1 MKKHHQVRFL
11 SVIKRFC
18 LIFIPFVILT
28 SFFAYYSYRSETTN
42 RRNTIEIEEM
52 QVLKHLETLT
62 SYSFKVIAADLR
74 FLSRQ
79 QTLQKLLDGNISA
92 VASLAN
98 DWRLFAES
106 KAIYD
111 QIRFLDSSGQE
122 VVRVNYN
129 NGKPVIV
136 LANKLQ
142 NKANRYYFQETLR
155 LEEGNVFVSPFDL
168 NIEHGQIEQ
177 PLKPMI
183 RFGVPIFDRQGQKRG
198 IVLVNYLG
206 NHLINTLLT
215 TQTELSHKQ
224 NMLLNSDGFWLVDP
238 DPSRE
243 WGFMYGNDKT
253 FGKAYPQAWSYM
265 QGNEQGQFVSKSG
278 LFSFLTIHPL
288 SESWPSYNGA
298 AKVSM
303 EHEHLFSDQPFHWK
317 AVTFIP
323 TLSLEIAGRSL
334 RNKALGLFLLFI
346 VSLGTVS
353 WLLALAWTKRSL
365 DFVALAKS
373 EQELR
378 NSSLR
383 YQDLSLQF
391 QGVLEGIDDSLL
403 ILDAG
408 LAVIWDNN
416 HQRNEDD
423 SESGKPIL
431 QEILTTERR
440 TGQTIIAHCLQSRA
454 SQQTQTSDNKGKSW
468 MIRAVPIKDN
478 QDAVVN
484 VVLIAQDITEFQR
497 LQAQNT
503 RTSQLAN
510 LGEMAAG
517 VAHEINNP
525 ICGVINYAQI
535 LKNRSQ
541 GNEEVA
547 DLATRIITEGDRIA
561 TIVRTL
567 LFAARGDSTEMSTV
581 TIPEVMSDVMT
592 LSQSQLEQA
601 EIHLSLNLPDSLP
614 VVLVNSQQLQQVFL
628 NIINNARHALDERYP
643 ASDKNKIL
651 EITGKIHKN
660 QDHQYV
666 RIVFTDH
673 GTGIPEDLIGRVM
686 MPFFT
691 TKPAGVG
698 TGLGLSLSHEIIN
711 KHGGHLYVE
720 SEESEFTRVIVDLP
734 IN

>member
-42 RRNTIEIEEM
+42 RRITIEIEEM

-79 QTLQKLLDGNISA
+79 QTLQELLDGNISA
-92 VASLAN
+92 GASLAN
-98 DWRLFAES
+98 DWRLFVES

-129 NGKPVIV
+129 NGKAVIV

-215 TQTELSHKQ
+215 AQTELSHKQ

-243 WGFMYGNDKT
+243 WGFMYGNDET

-265 QGNEQGQFVSKSG
+265 QSNEQGQYVSKSG

-288 SESWPSYNGA
+288 SESWPSNNGA
-298 AKVSM
+298 AKDNM
-303 EHEHLFSDQPFHWK
+303 EHERLFSDQSFHWK
-317 AVTFIP
+317 AVTYMP
-323 TLSLEIAGRSL
+323 TASLAIAGRSL
-334 RNKALGLFLLFI
+334 RDKALGLFLIF
-346 VSLGTVS
+346 VASLGTVS
-353 WLLALAWTKRSL
+353 WLLALTWTKRSL
-365 DFVALAKS
+365 DFIALAES

-416 HQRNEDD
+416 HQKNEDD
-423 SESGKPIL
+423 SESGKPVL
-431 QEILTTERR
+431 QEILSTERR
-440 TGQTIIAHCLQSRA
+440 TGQTLIAHCLQSRA

-478 QDAVVN
+478 QDAVIN

-497 LQAQNT
+497 LQAQNV
-503 RTSQLAN
+503 RTSQLAT

-525 ICGVINYAQI
+525 ICGIINYAQL
-535 LKNRSQ
+535 LKNRSRD
-541 GNEEVA
+541 NEETVDMA
-547 DLATRIITEGDRIA
+547 VRIINEGDRIA
-561 TIVRTL
+561 KIVRTL
-567 LFAARGDSTEMSTV
+567 LFAAHGDSTKMSRV
-581 TIPEVMSDVMT
+581 SIPDVISDVMA
-592 LSQSQLEQA
+592 LSRTQLEQA
-601 EIHLSLNLPDSLP
+601 DIRLSLDLPDSLP
-614 VVLVNSQQLQQVFL
+614 AVLANGQQIQQIFL
-628 NIINNARHALDERYP
+628 NIINNARHALEKRYP
-643 ASDKNKIL
+643 TFNKNKTL
-651 EITGKIHKN
+651 EITGEIHKS
-660 QDHQYV
+660 QDQQYV
-666 RIVFTDH
+666 RISFTDH
-673 GTGIPEDLIGRVM
+673 GTGIPADLLGRVLT
-686 MPFFT
+686 PFFT

-698 TGLGLSLSHEIIN
+698 TGLGLSISHEIVK
-711 KHGGHLYVE
+711 KHGGHLSVE
-720 SEESEFTRVIVDLP
+720 SEEGDFTRVVIDLP
-734 IN
+734 A